1 MSESHRAIEAE
12 EPKIQEMSEI
22 RNPTA
27 SEPAAVSA
35 VGDAI
40 AAELTASI
48 ERATRAISNKEFA
61 TALSLLLPLRSEH
74 PRNEEV
80 LYLIAVSQRYLGD
93 TDSALATIASL
104 LECAPTHGRAYQEEG
119 HNHRAR
125 GDAESALRAYSWAC
139 HYNPALEA
147 SYKGQLQML
156 RQLDRPQLHEQVSAQ
171 LKHLLSQPKPLVAVV
186 DLISQGKLLK
196 AEELCRQ
203 YLLRDPANV
212 EGMRLLADI
221 GNRLGVLDDAETL
234 LASAHDLAP
243 QNTPVHIDYIQT
255 LRKRQRFVE
264 ARTQAQ
270 ALLASNPN
278 NPQFISLAAVEAMQS
293 GDFEEALTL
302 FARVLDFL
310 PDDSLTLTSIG
321 HAQKTLGDYDAAV
334 ASYHRALASNP
345 SHGEAYYSLA
355 NLKVYQFTDD
365 EVSSMQQQVSHPRLA
380 HNDRVYINFA
390 LGKAFEDRNSFAE
403 SFHYYAQGNALKKA
417 QSRYRASSMT
427 EDIAAQKLVC
437 TRELF
442 ESKRGAGCTAPDPL
456 FVLGLPRAGSTL
468 VEQILAS
475 HSLVDGTLELPNI
488 LALSQRLRRLGQ
500 GRGAGKLAR
509 ERDDYLAYP
518 ANLAQL
524 SHSQL
529 TEFGEEF
536 IEQTRIHR
544 AGAPFFIDK
553 MPNNF
558 RHIGLIKLILPNAK
572 IIDARRGPMACCFS
586 GYKQLFAEGQ
596 EFTYSLEDMG
606 TYYRDY
612 VDLMAHW
619 DDVLPG
625 FVHRIENEKLIDDL
639 EGEVRKLL
647 DFCGLPFE
655 QACVEFYRNKR
666 SVRTPSS
673 EQVRQPISKSGVDQ
687 WRSYNEF
694 LAPLRDALGCL
705 SHE

>member
-1 MSESHRAIEAE
+1 MSVSHRAIEAE
-12 EPKIQEMSEI
+12 EPKIQDMSEI
-22 RNPTA
+22 RNPTV
-27 SEPAAVSA
+27 SVPAAVSA
-35 VGDAI
+35 AGDAI

-74 PRNEEV
+74 PCNEEV

-93 TDSALATIASL
+93 TDSALATIALL

-171 LKHLLSQPKPLVAVV
+171 LKQLLSQPKPLGAVV

-196 AEELCRQ
+196 AEDLCRQ

-221 GNRLGVLDDAETL
+221 GNRLGVLDDAEML

-243 QNTPVHIDYIQT
+243 KNIPVHIDYIQT

-264 ARTQAQ
+264 ARAQAQ

-310 PDDSLTLTSIG
+310 PNDSLTLTSIG

-365 EVSSMQQQVSHPRLA
+365 EVSSMQEQVSHSRLA

-403 SFHYYAQGNALKKA
+403 SFHYYDQGNALKKA
-417 QSRYRASSMT
+417 QSRYSASSMT
-427 EDIAAQKLVC
+427 KDIAAQKIVC

-442 ESKRGAGCTAPDPL
+442 EFKRGAGCTAPDPL

-524 SHSQL
+524 SHTQL

-586 GYKQLFAEGQ
+586 GFKQLFAEGQ

-625 FVHRIENEKLIDDL
+625 YVHRIENEKLIDDL

-673 EQVRQPISKSGVDQ
+673 EQVRQPISRSGVDR
-687 WRSYNEF
+687 WRSYSEF
-694 LAPLRDALGCL
+694 LTPLREALGSL